1 MEKCLHLQNWTVRKM
16 PRNEMAWIVNSRTQ
30 SIRIP
35 HRKNPSNPQSVKSIK
50 GPPANLAE
58 AQLWQQCGKHS
69 KNFAGSNTLFTQTR
83 TKLHDIRDLLALG
96 LSQIEYLQA
105 EQSARG
111 DCPIQYLICVG
122 NASTL
127 NRNTER
133 YICKAMCC
141 VPCLALLRQ
150 TQVSV
155 WS

>member
-1 MEKCLHLQNWTVRKM
+1 M
-16 PRNEMAWIVNSRTQ
+16 MAWIVNSRTQ

-35 HRKNPSNPQSVKSIK
+35 HQKNPSESAPNPQSVKSIK

-58 AQLWQQCGKHS
+58 AQLWQQCGKHT

-133 YICKAMCC
+133 ATYISKALWC